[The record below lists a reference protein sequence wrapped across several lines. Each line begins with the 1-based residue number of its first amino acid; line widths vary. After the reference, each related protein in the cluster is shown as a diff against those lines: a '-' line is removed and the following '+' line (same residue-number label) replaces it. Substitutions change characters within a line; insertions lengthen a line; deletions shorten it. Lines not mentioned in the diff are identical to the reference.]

1 MNNFDELRE
10 KILYRKIIEYEE
22 EIDFLYAEFEDE
34 EKMPIEI
41 QAKLDMLRCN
51 LSIYQEE
58 YMNLINI

>member
-1 MNNFDELRE
+1 MKE
-10 KILYRKIIEYEE
+10 KLEFLNRKIIEYEE

-41 QAKLDMLRCN
+41 QAKIDMLRCN

>member
-1 MNNFDELRE
+1 MKE
-10 KILYRKIIEYEE
+10 KLEFLNRKIIEYEE